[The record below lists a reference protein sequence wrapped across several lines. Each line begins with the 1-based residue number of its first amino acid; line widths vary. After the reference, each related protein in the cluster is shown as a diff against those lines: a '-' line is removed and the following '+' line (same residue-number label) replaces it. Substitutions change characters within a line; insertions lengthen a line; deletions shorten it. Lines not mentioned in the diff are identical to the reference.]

1 VRDDQAEINCSAS
14 GHPKPTI
21 KWKKGSSNKLVKIYV
36 LTEKII
42 IKHIIL
48 GKDSD
53 QFSEDVADNVT
64 ADGTLVISKVTKKH
78 EGYYVCEANND
89 VGTPIISI
97 IRLNVQGE
105 CCS

>member
-1 VRDDQAEINCSAS
+1 MEIILIN
-14 GHPKPTI
+14 
-21 KWKKGSSNKLVKIYV
+21 Y
-36 LTEKII
+36 
-42 IKHIIL
+42 IIL

-53 QFSEDVADNVT
+53 QFSEDVTDNVT

-78 EGYYVCEANND
+78 EGYYVCEANNE

-105 CCS
+105 CCF

>member
-1 VRDDQAEINCSAS
+1 M
-14 GHPKPTI
+14 
-21 KWKKGSSNKLVKIYV
+21 L
-36 LTEKII
+36 II
-42 IKHIIL
+42 IDWSNVCTEIIVINYIIL

-53 QFSEDVADNVT
+53 QFSEDVTDNVT

-78 EGYYVCEANND
+78 EGYYVCEANNE

-105 CCS
+105 CCF